1 MTMTKHNHTYILLST
16 LVESEE
22 MAEILTAFL
31 ADYPFESFTVN
42 PTGEGHRLDAH
53 IRLKEWDACRSEVV
67 AIAEEYGAIVAEE
80 EVVDRNWNEQW
91 ERESFQPVAI
101 DNLMVIRSAYHTPP
115 TDSGVLDVVISP
127 SMSFGSGYHQ
137 TTRMMCRMIYD
148 LKPQGGILDMGCGT
162 GVLSIVA
169 LKCGASHADA
179 VDIDPWSAESAE
191 RAVELNGLGGK
202 MSVITGTVDDI
213 AEKRYDAIFANINRN
228 IILASMAQYA
238 ACLKFEGRLLVSG
251 FLEEDVDVILA
262 SAAQYDITPVA
273 TLKEEGWVA
282 ISLIKA

>member
-1 MTMTKHNHTYILLST
+1 MTKHNHTYILLST

-31 ADYPFESFTVN
+31 ADYPFESFAVN
-42 PTGEGHRLDAH
+42 PSGESFRLDAH
-53 IRLKEWDACRSEVV
+53 IRREEWAECRTEVI
-67 AIAEEYGAIVAEE
+67 AIAQEYGTIAAEQE
-80 EVVDRNWNEQW
+80 IKDENWNEQW
-91 ERESFQPVAI
+91 ERESFQPVVI

-115 TDSGVLDVVISP
+115 ADCDVLDVVISP

-137 TTRMMCRMIYD
+137 TTRMICRMIYN
-148 LKPQGGILDMGCGT
+148 LKPQGDILDMGCGT

-169 LKCGASHADA
+169 LKCGANHADA

-191 RAVELNGLGGK
+191 RAVKLNDLSGR
-202 MSVITGTVDDI
+202 MRVITGTVDDI
-213 AEKRYDAIFANINRN
+213 AENRYDAIFANINRN

-238 ACLKFEGRLLVSG
+238 ACLKSGGRLLVSG
-251 FLEEDVDVILA
+251 FLEEDIDIILT
-262 SAAQYDITPVA
+262 SAAQYGITPTA
-273 TLKEEGWVA
+273 TIKDEGWVA